1 MRPFEKIRAN
11 FDTEVT
17 PLVGY
22 GACCLLAIFA
32 FLMLESYNEFAQAK
46 QAELHRF
53 QQDVSALRSLESQ
66 DDWQNRL
73 ERSQEVKQQFE
84 DALWQG
90 STPGVI
96 AADFQQEVQLIS
108 GRHNG
113 TQLNLSVDPQ
123 PETVENIDIL
133 RFSVTA
139 RFETGREVIAWYS
152 ELASYTPIII
162 FEEFSTT
169 TPTRRGQQSYVSGT
183 GFIPVN
189 VVAETAG
196 AVE

>member
-1 MRPFEKIRAN
+1 MGPFEKIRAN

-32 FLMLESYNEFAQAK
+32 FIMLESYNGYAAEK
-46 QAELHRF
+46 QAELHRL

-66 DDWQNRL
+66 DDWLNRL
-73 ERSQEVKQQFE
+73 EKSEEVKRQFE
-84 DALWQG
+84 DTLWKG

-96 AADFQQEVQLIS
+96 AADFQQEVQRIA

-113 TQLNLSVDPQ
+113 ARLNLSVDPQ
-123 PETVENIDIL
+123 PETLGNIKIL
-133 RFSVTA
+133 RFSMTA
-139 RFETGREVIAWYS
+139 QFDTGREVIAWYS
-152 ELASYTPIII
+152 DLASFTPIII
-162 FEEFSTT
+162 FKEFSTT

-183 GFIPVN
+183 GFIPIN
-189 VVAETAG
+189 VVIETAG
-196 AVE
+196 AEE

>member
-1 MRPFEKIRAN
+1 MGRFERIRAN

-32 FLMLESYNEFAQAK
+32 FLMLESYNQYASAK
-46 QAELHRF
+46 QAELNRL

-73 ERSQEVKQQFE
+73 EKSEDVKRQFE
-84 DALWQG
+84 NTLWKG

-96 AADFQQEVQLIS
+96 AADFQQEVQQIA

-113 TQLNLSVDPQ
+113 TRLNLSIDPQ
-123 PETVENIDIL
+123 PETLGNIKIL
-133 RFSVTA
+133 RFSLTA
-139 RFETGREVIAWYS
+139 QFETGREVIGWYS
-152 ELASYTPIII
+152 DLASYTPVII
-162 FEEFSTT
+162 FQEFSTT
-169 TPTRRGQQSYVSGT
+169 TPTRRGQQSYVSGSV
-183 GFIPVN
+183 FIPVN
-189 VVAETAG
+189 VVIETAG